1 MFLYGISVPS
11 TLSCISMK
19 NQECRIRLQIVNIN
33 SKEFFF
39 PLVLKKINAAVAATL
54 SIIHIQNCVFPMLL
68 KIWTLKYLI

>member
-1 MFLYGISVPS
+1 
-11 TLSCISMK
+11 MK

-33 SKEFFF
+33 RKEFFF

-68 KIWTLKYLI
+68 KI

>member
-1 MFLYGISVPS
+1 
-11 TLSCISMK
+11 MK

-39 PLVLKKINAAVAATL
+39 PLVLKKINAAVVATL

-68 KIWTLKYLI
+68 KI